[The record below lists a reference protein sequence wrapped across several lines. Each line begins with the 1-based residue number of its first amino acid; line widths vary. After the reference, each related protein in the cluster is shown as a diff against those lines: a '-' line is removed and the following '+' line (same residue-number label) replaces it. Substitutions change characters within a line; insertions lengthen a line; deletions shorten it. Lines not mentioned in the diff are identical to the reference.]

1 MNDGLAGEFVWGWR
15 GEHLRRREMCRI
27 CGNWKMR
34 GRDLYEEGEG
44 VHREWVGGGGWNS

>member
-27 CGNWKMR
+27 CGNGKMR
-34 GRDLYEEGEG
+34 GKDLCEEGEG
-44 VHREWVGGGGWNS
+44 VHRE